1 LLSRYLGEKKFKKA
15 NQTAMHG
22 IVLGVVFYVIILLFG
37 IFAVRTFYTVQTDA
51 ENIVSMGCDYLTIVC
66 IFSFG
71 QMFQMIF
78 EKLLQSTGRTNY
90 TMVMQITGAVVN
102 IVLDPILIFGYLG
115 FPEMGAKGAAIATV
129 FAQIVSMILGI
140 LFNIFKNKDIKLS
153 IKEFSFNFEYIKM
166 ICSVGIPTMIMQSM
180 SSVMCFGVNKLLLGY
195 STTATAVFGA
205 YFKLQTF
212 VYMAVFGLNN
222 ALIPIVAYNYGA
234 KKGDRISTAIRFCGV
249 LSAIIG
255 AVGTLIM
262 ELFPAQLIGAFSPSE
277 EMYSLGVTALRI
289 LGLTFIF
296 GGVTVMISYALQ
308 GFSRGVSS
316 LVVSAGRQV
325 ILLLPLA
332 VILGN
337 IMGINGIWWSFL
349 VAEVI
354 DMILSI
360 VFLSVIEKKELAVLK
375 R

>member
-1 LLSRYLGEKKFKKA
+1 
-15 NQTAMHG
+15 MHG
-22 IVLGVVFYVIILLFG
+22 IALGFVFYAVILLFG
-37 IFAVRTFYTVQTDA
+37 IFGVHTYYTVQTDA
-51 ENIVSMGCDYLTIVC
+51 TNIVSMGCDYLTVVC

-71 QMFQMIF
+71 QMFQMIL
-78 EKLLQSTGRTNY
+78 EKLLQSTGRTTY

-102 IVLDPILIFGYLG
+102 IILDPILIFGYLG
-115 FPEMGAKGAAIATV
+115 FPVMGAKGAAIATV
-129 FAQIVSMILGI
+129 FAQIVSMVLGI
-140 LFNIFKNKDIKLS
+140 VFNLLKNKEIELS
-153 IKEFSFNFEYIKM
+153 PGQFHFDSSYIKT
-166 ICSVGIPTMIMQSM
+166 ICAVGIPTMIMQSM

-234 KKGDRISTAIRFCGV
+234 KKGDRIKSAIFLCGI
-249 LSAIIG
+249 LSAVIG
-255 AVGTLIM
+255 VIGTLIM

-289 LGLTFIF
+289 LGLTFTF
-296 GGVTVMISYALQ
+296 GSVTVMVSYALQ

-316 LVVSAGRQV
+316 LIVSAGRQV

-332 VILGN
+332 VLLGS
-337 IMGINGIWWSFL
+337 IMGITGIWWSFL
-349 VAEVI
+349 VAEVV
-354 DMILSI
+354 DMILAV
-360 VFLSVIEKKELAVLK
+360 VFLGIIEKKELASLEG
-375 R
+375 